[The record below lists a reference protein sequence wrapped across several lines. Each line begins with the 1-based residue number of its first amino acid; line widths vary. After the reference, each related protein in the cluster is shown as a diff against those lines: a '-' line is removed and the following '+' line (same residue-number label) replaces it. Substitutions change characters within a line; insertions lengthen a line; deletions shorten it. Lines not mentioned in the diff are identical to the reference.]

1 MARLG
6 VNNAIKVLKVIIFMY
21 VCMYAYMFVCTYGS
35 ECMYVCILV
44 TDIYKLET
52 ATGIVIRTAL

>member
-6 VNNAIKVLKVIIFMY
+6 LQCDKGFEGLYVLMY
-21 VCMYAYMFVCTYGS
+21 VPMHISLYVHMDQKV
-35 ECMYVCILV
+35 CMYVCILV
-44 TDIYKLET
+44 TGIYKLET

>member
-6 VNNAIKVLKVIIFMY
+6 VYNAINVFKVSMY
-21 VCMYAYMFVCTYGS
+21 VCMYAFKFVCTYGS

-44 TDIYKLET
+44 SGFYQLET
-52 ATGIVIRTAL
+52 ATGIGIRTAL

>member
-6 VNNAIKVLKVIIFMY
+6 LQCDKSFEGLYMY

-44 TDIYKLET
+44 TGIYKLKT
-52 ATGIVIRTAL
+52 ATGIGIPTAL

>member
-1 MARLG
+1 
-6 VNNAIKVLKVIIFMY
+6 MY

-44 TDIYKLET
+44 TGIYKLET
-52 ATGIVIRTAL
+52 ATGIGIRTAL

>member
-6 VNNAIKVLKVIIFMY
+6 LQCDKCLEGLYMY
-21 VCMYAYMFVCTYGS
+21 VCMYAFKFVCTYGS

-44 TDIYKLET
+44 TGIYQMET
-52 ATGIVIRTAL
+52 ATGIGIRTAL